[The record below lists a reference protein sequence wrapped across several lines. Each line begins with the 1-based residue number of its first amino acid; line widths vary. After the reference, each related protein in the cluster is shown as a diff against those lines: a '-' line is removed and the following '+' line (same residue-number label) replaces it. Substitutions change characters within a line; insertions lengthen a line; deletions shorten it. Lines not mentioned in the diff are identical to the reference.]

1 MTLETRLSEMDNVDK
16 QAAKALIPAL
26 KQAGYPGILRTLRVL
41 VEIEDNAYKVAKAL
55 ERMAAADYGDLYCEH
70 EIDFVIGEND
80 DEIHASGYLLLVHGS
95 PYAFLSEGQRMLQIG
110 DGLWGAPPDD
120 IAYVTLTQSAYYAS
134 YDAVVSNDSDEVWHA
149 DDQEW
154 IPEDEA

>member
-1 MTLETRLSEMDNVDK
+1 MKLETRLSEMETIDK
-16 QAAKALIPAL
+16 QAAKSLIPAL
-26 KQAGYPGILRTLRVL
+26 KQAGYAGTLRTLKVL
-41 VEIEDNAYKVAKAL
+41 VEIEDNAYKVAKAM
-55 ERMAAADYGDLYCEH
+55 ERIVAQEHGDLYADH

-80 DEIHASGYLLLVHGS
+80 DEVHASGYLLLVHGS
-95 PYAFLSEGQRMLQIG
+95 PYAFLPEDRRLLQIG

-120 IAYVTLTQSAYYAS
+120 IAYVRLTLSAYYAS

-149 DDQEW
+149 DNQEW